1 MTGVMNY
8 SEDDFA
14 DSDAT
19 DEVLCNIDITM
30 SSNLHESV
38 DYLDLNSRRRRLQP
52 PGPPDDGENGG
63 PPDDGD
69 DSGDSGSTDYNSTTS
84 GIAFTGG
91 YIFNALAGGNV
102 DAVINEIETL
112 SVCLDHPTPTN
123 QFHYHYWTPCA
134 KAGMGLHSTTDAP
147 ALCPDTEACAD
158 WEGAA
163 DYAKTAVLD
172 GQDSY
177 FSASEWDYP
186 IGLAKD
192 GHIIMGPYKNTDGDS
207 WQCADRDVCNGT
219 TLVNDAN
226 ENVYVYVGS
235 DTFPYNLGCFGPGP
249 AVNYSPTCTS
259 NGCGDETETT
269 DDDSNDDDSNDDDS
283 NDDDSNDDDS
293 EETPDF
299 ASTLAASATAA
310 IVLSASL
317 F

>member
-8 SEDDFA
+8 SESDFSSSA
-14 DSDAT
+14 AT
-19 DEVLCNIDITM
+19 DEILCDINRTV
-30 SSNLHESV
+30 SSNMHESV

-52 PGPPDDGENGG
+52 PGPPDDGGNGP
-63 PPDDGD
+63 PPDDGGNGPPPD
-69 DSGDSGSTDYNSTTS
+69 DGGNSGPPDGGDSGSVDYNSTAS

-123 QFHYHYWTPCA
+123 QFHYHYWSPCT
-134 KAGMGLHSTTDAP
+134 KVGMGLHSTTDAP
-147 ALCPDTEACAD
+147 ALCDNVEACAD
-158 WEGAA
+158 WAGAA

-192 GHIIMGPYKNTDGDS
+192 GHILMGPYKNTDGES

-219 TLVNDAN
+219 TLVNENGD
-226 ENVYVYVGS
+226 NVYVYVGS

-249 AVNYSPTCTS
+249 AV
-259 NGCGDETETT
+259 
-269 DDDSNDDDSNDDDS
+269 
-283 NDDDSNDDDS
+283 
-293 EETPDF
+293 
-299 ASTLAASATAA
+299 
-310 IVLSASL
+310 
-317 F
+317 